1 MKFSE
6 AKRGRV
12 FIIRLED
19 GEIIHEEIERF
30 AKEQSI
36 AAAALIIIGGAD
48 ADSRLVVGPQNG
60 RAHSICPMEHT
71 LENVYEI
78 TGTGTLF
85 PDGKGNPV
93 VHMHIACGRKK
104 ETVTGCI
111 RKGVK
116 VWHVMEI
123 ILYELTDTT
132 AQRMLDSE
140 TGFELLSP

>member
-6 AKRGRV
+6 AKQGRV

-19 GEIIHEEIERF
+19 GEILHEEIERF
-30 AKEQSI
+30 AKERSI
-36 AAAALIIIGGAD
+36 AAAAMIIVGGAD
-48 ADSRLVVGPQNG
+48 AESRLVVGPQNG
-60 RAHSICPMEHT
+60 RSQPINPMVHI
-71 LENVYEI
+71 LQNVYEI

-85 PDGKGNPV
+85 PDAKGNPV
-93 VHMHIACGRKK
+93 VHMHIACGRNS

-123 ILYELTDTT
+123 VLYELTDTT